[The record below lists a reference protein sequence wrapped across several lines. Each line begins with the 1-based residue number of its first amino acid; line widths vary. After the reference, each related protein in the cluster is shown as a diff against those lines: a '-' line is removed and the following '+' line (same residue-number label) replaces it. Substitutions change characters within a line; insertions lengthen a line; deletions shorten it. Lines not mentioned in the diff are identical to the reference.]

1 MTTNNSFLD
10 ALSISQE
17 AISGPYFGIIYGAAG
32 VGKTWLCKHAEKP
45 FFIAT
50 EKGCEKVTGVG
61 KFTIKDEEGNES
73 VYLPKNTEEFF
84 EMLRKFTRKGHD
96 YKTIVV
102 DSGMFVDKL
111 FINDIIAADPVE
123 TTKAGTKQITSLS
136 DYKFGTGFE
145 KVVSIWEN
153 RFFAAI
159 SALHKRGINVI
170 LIAHSKEKTTR
181 DLDGEDYKKNMID
194 LLQWGQYSV
203 PNLLSAKA
211 DFVLFMR
218 SEVRTNK
225 KFNPYGPARTVAD
238 NDMPP
243 EIMVYTRAS
252 SAFDAKIRT
261 TNINNVKDCY
271 KIDITD
277 DSTSQKLFEDL
288 KL

>member
-1 MTTNNSFLD
+1 MTTNSFLD
-10 ALSISQE
+10 TLSISQE
-17 AISGPYFGIIYGAAG
+17 AISGPYFGILYGSAG

-50 EKGCEKVTGVG
+50 EKGCEKVVGIG

-111 FINDIIAADPVE
+111 FVNDIIAADPTE
-123 TTKAGTKQITSLS
+123 TTKAGTKAITSLS

-145 KVVSIWEN
+145 KVLSIWEN

-159 SALHKRGINVI
+159 AALHKRGINVI
-170 LIAHSKEKTTR
+170 LIAHSKEKSAS
-181 DLDGEDYKKNMID
+181 DLNGDDYKKQVID

-225 KFNPYGPARTVAD
+225 KFNPYGSARTVAD

-261 TNINNVKDCY
+261 TDINNVKDSY
-271 KIDITD
+271 VIDITD
-277 DSTSQKLFEDL
+277 DSTSQQLFHDL
-288 KL
+288 SL

>member
-1 MTTNNSFLD
+1 MTTNSSFLD
-10 ALSISQE
+10 TLSISQD
-17 AISGPYFGIIYGAAG
+17 AISGPYFGIIYGSAG
-32 VGKTWLCKHAEKP
+32 VGKTWLCKHAETP

-61 KFTIKDEEGNES
+61 KFTIKDEAGNES

-84 EMLRKFTRKGHD
+84 EMLRKFARKGHD

-111 FINDIIAADPVE
+111 FINDIIAAEPVE
-123 TTKAGTKQITSLS
+123 TTKGGTKQITAISG
-136 DYKFGTGFE
+136 YAFGKGFE
-145 KVVSIWEN
+145 KVLAIWEN

-159 SALHKRGINVI
+159 AALHKRGINVI

-181 DLDGEDYKKNMID
+181 DLDGDEYKKNTID
-194 LLQWGQYSV
+194 LLEFGRISV

-211 DFVLFMR
+211 DFILFMR

-225 KFNPYGPARTVAD
+225 KFNSFGPARTVAD
-238 NDMPP
+238 NDIPP
-243 EIMVYTRAS
+243 EIMIYTRAS

-261 TNINNVKDCY
+261 TDINNVKDAY

-288 KL
+288 MK

>member
-1 MTTNNSFLD
+1 MTSFVD
-10 ALSISQE
+10 NLSISQE

-50 EKGCEKVTGVG
+50 EKGCEKVVGIG
-61 KFTIKDEEGNES
+61 KFTIKDEAGNES

-111 FINDIIAADPVE
+111 FVNDIIAADPTE
-123 TTKAGTKQITSLS
+123 TTKNGPIAITAIS
-136 DYKFGTGFE
+136 DYTFGKGFE
-145 KVVSIWEN
+145 KVLAIWEN

-159 SALHKRGINVI
+159 TALHKRGINVI

-181 DLDGEDYKKNMID
+181 NLDGDEYKKNAID
-194 LLQWGQYSV
+194 LLEFGRISI

-225 KFNPYGPARTVAD
+225 KFNSFDKKRARTVAD
-238 NDMPP
+238 NDIPP

-252 SAFDAKIRT
+252 NAFDAKIRT
-261 TNINNVKDCY
+261 TDINNVKDSY
-271 KIDITD
+271 VIDITD
-277 DSTSQKLFEDL
+277 DSTSQQLFHDL
-288 KL
+288 SL

>member
-1 MTTNNSFLD
+1 MTTNSFLD
-10 ALSISQE
+10 TLSISQD

-50 EKGCEKVTGVG
+50 EKGCEKVVGIG

-96 YKTIVV
+96 YKTIVI

-111 FINDIIAADPVE
+111 FVNDIIAANPVE
-123 TTKAGTKQITSLS
+123 TTNAGTKQITSLS

-145 KVVSIWEN
+145 KVLAIWEN

-181 DLDGEDYKKNMID
+181 DLDGDEYKKNMID

-218 SEVRTNK
+218 SEVHTTK
-225 KFNPYGPARTVAD
+225 KFNSFGPMKKVAD
-238 NDMPP
+238 NDIPP

-252 SAFDAKIRT
+252 SAFNAKIRT

>member
-1 MTTNNSFLD
+1 MITSNSFLD
-10 ALSISQE
+10 SLSISQE

-50 EKGCEKVTGVG
+50 EKGCEKVTGIG
-61 KFTIKDEEGNES
+61 KFTIKDEDGNES

-111 FINDIIAADPVE
+111 FVNDIIAADPVE
-123 TTKAGTKQITSLS
+123 TTRGGTKQITAIG
-136 DYKFGTGFE
+136 DYTFGKGFE
-145 KVVSIWEN
+145 KVLAIWEN

-159 SALHKRGINVI
+159 AAIHKRGINVI
-170 LIAHSKEKTTR
+170 LIAHSKDKSTR
-181 DLDGEDYKKNMID
+181 DLDGDEYKKNAID
-194 LLQWGQYSV
+194 LLEFGRISV

-225 KFNPYGPARTVAD
+225 KFNSFGPARTVAD
-238 NDMPP
+238 NDIPP

-252 SAFDAKIRT
+252 NAFDAKIRT
-261 TNINNVKDCY
+261 TNINNVKDSY
-271 KIDITD
+271 VIDITD
-277 DSTSQKLFEDL
+277 DSTSQKLFHDL
-288 KL
+288 SL

>member
-1 MTTNNSFLD
+1 MTTNSFLD
-10 ALSISQE
+10 TLSISQE
-17 AISGPYFGIIYGAAG
+17 SISGPYFGIIYGAAG

-111 FINDIIAADPVE
+111 FINDIIAENPTE
-123 TTKAGTKQITSLS
+123 TTKNGVKVITAIS
-136 DYKFGTGFE
+136 DYTFGKGFE
-145 KVVSIWEN
+145 KVLSIWEN

-159 SALHKRGINVI
+159 AALHKRGINVI

-181 DLDGEDYKKNMID
+181 DLDGDEYKKHAID
-194 LLQWGQYSV
+194 LLEFGRISV

-225 KFNPYGPARTVAD
+225 KFNAFGPARTVAD
-238 NDMPP
+238 NDIPP

-252 SAFDAKIRT
+252 NAFDAKIRT
-261 TNINNVKDCY
+261 TDIKNVKDSY
-271 KIDITD
+271 VIDITD
-277 DSTSQKLFEDL
+277 DSTSQQLFHDL
-288 KL
+288 SL

>member
-1 MTTNNSFLD
+1 MTTNSFLD
-10 ALSISQE
+10 TLSISQD

-61 KFTIKDEEGNES
+61 KFTIKDEDGNES

-111 FINDIIAADPVE
+111 FVNDIIAADPVE
-123 TTKAGTKQITSLS
+123 TTRGGTKQITAIG
-136 DYKFGTGFE
+136 DYTFGKGFE
-145 KVVSIWEN
+145 KVLAIWEN

-159 SALHKRGINVI
+159 AAIHKRGINVI
-170 LIAHSKEKTTR
+170 LIAHSKDKSTR
-181 DLDGEDYKKNMID
+181 DLDGDEYKKNAID
-194 LLQWGQYSV
+194 LLEFGRISV

-225 KFNPYGPARTVAD
+225 KFNSFGPARTVAD
-238 NDMPP
+238 NDIPP

-252 SAFDAKIRT
+252 NAFDAKIRT
-261 TNINNVKDCY
+261 TNINNVKDSY
-271 KIDITD
+271 VIDITD
-277 DSTSQKLFEDL
+277 DSTSQKLFHDL
-288 KL
+288 SL

>member
-1 MTTNNSFLD
+1 MTTNSFLD
-10 ALSISQE
+10 TLSISQE
-17 AISGPYFGIIYGAAG
+17 SISGPYFGIIYGAAG

-61 KFTIKDEEGNES
+61 KFTIKDEDGNES

-111 FINDIIAADPVE
+111 FVNDIIAADPTE
-123 TTKAGTKQITSLS
+123 TTRGGTKQITAIG
-136 DYKFGTGFE
+136 DYTFGKGFE
-145 KVVSIWEN
+145 KVLAIWEN

-159 SALHKRGINVI
+159 AALHKRGINVI
-170 LIAHSKEKTTR
+170 LIAHSKDKTTR
-181 DLDGEDYKKNMID
+181 DLDGDEYKKNAID
-194 LLQWGQYSV
+194 LLEFGRISV

-218 SEVRTNK
+218 SEVHTTK
-225 KFNPYGPARTVAD
+225 KFNSFGPMKNVAD
-238 NDMPP
+238 NDIPP

-252 SAFDAKIRT
+252 NAFDAKIRT
-261 TNINNVKDCY
+261 TNINHVKDCY

>member
-1 MTTNNSFLD
+1 MTTNSFLD
-10 ALSISQE
+10 TLSISQE
-17 AISGPYFGIIYGAAG
+17 SISGPYFGIIYGAAG

-61 KFTIKDEEGNES
+61 KFTIKDEDGNES

-111 FINDIIAADPVE
+111 FVNDIIAADPTE
-123 TTKAGTKQITSLS
+123 TTRGGTKQITAIG
-136 DYKFGTGFE
+136 DYTFGKGFE
-145 KVVSIWEN
+145 KVLAIWEN

-159 SALHKRGINVI
+159 AALHKRGINVI
-170 LIAHSKEKTTR
+170 LIAHSKDKATR
-181 DLDGEDYKKNMID
+181 DLDGDEYKKNAID
-194 LLQWGQYSV
+194 LLEFGRISV

-218 SEVRTNK
+218 SEVHTTK
-225 KFNPYGPARTVAD
+225 KFNSFGPMKNVAD
-238 NDMPP
+238 NDIPP

-252 SAFDAKIRT
+252 NGFDAKIRT
-261 TNINNVKDCY
+261 TNINNVKDSY
-271 KIDITD
+271 VIDITE
-277 DSTSQKLFEDL
+277 DSTSQQLFHDL
-288 KL
+288 SL